1 MNEYVH
7 LFHLRKEIPFWGK
20 FGPRIQNCL
29 FKVGTYIK
37 LNMQNSMVK
46 FTFCVFDRK
55 KKHFLA
61 KLYQNIKIVG
71 LSWNLVPRPI
81 WLCRINGGIQF
92 FHFLTEIP
100 FWETLVQK
108 LKTVILNW
116 NLLPRLI
123 CICRIQWRCPLF
135 LFWTG
140 NTLFGQTRSESS
152 KLSV

>member
-1 MNEYVH
+1 MDMFTYSICEKKYLFGVNLAPEFKIVCLKLVH
-7 LFHLRKEIPFWGK
+7 ISNWIC
-20 FGPRIQNCL
+20 RIQWWSSL
-29 FKVGTYIK
+29 FVSSTE
-37 LNMQNSMVK
+37 
-46 FTFCVFDRK
+46 K

-123 CICRIQWRCPLF
+123 CVCRIQWRCSLF

>member
-1 MNEYVH
+1 MDMFTYSICEKKYLFGANLAPEFKIVCLKLVH
-7 LFHLRKEIPFWGK
+7 ISNRIS
-20 FGPRIQNCL
+20 RIQWWSSL
-29 FKVGTYIK
+29 FVSSTE
-37 LNMQNSMVK
+37 
-46 FTFCVFDRK
+46 K
-55 KKHFLA
+55 KQHFLA

-71 LSWNLVPRPI
+71 LSGNLVHRPI

-108 LKTVILNW
+108 FKTVILSW

-123 CICRIQWRCPLF
+123 CVCRIQWRCSLF

-140 NTLFGQTRSESS
+140 NTFFGQTRSESP